1 MGKIRVISRM
11 DIKGPSLIKSIQFEG
26 LKIIGDPNEY
36 ALKYYN
42 SEIDEIFILDTVAS
56 LYGRNNLSEIIKN
69 AAKNIFVPITAGGG
83 VRSIN
88 DVQNLLN
95 SGADKVAVNTAVVK
109 DPQLISDIA
118 THFGSQCMVLSI
130 EAKKISDNKWEV
142 FTENGREK
150 TGLDVVDWAIKGEEL
165 GAGEIILTSVDCDG
179 MRQGFDNEL
188 IQKVYNSVKIPLVV
202 SGGLGNCNHFRDLMN
217 QCPNIS
223 GVAIGSALHYDD
235 INVKNLKKYLLE
247 LDFNIRRLY
256 E

>member
-11 DIKGPSLIKSIQFEG
+11 DIKGPNLIKSIQFEG

-42 SEIDEIFILDTVAS
+42 EGIDEIFILDTVAS
-56 LYGRNNLSEIIKN
+56 LYGRNNLSDIIKN

-83 VRSIN
+83 VRSID

-95 SGADKVAVNTAVVK
+95 SGADKVAVNTAAVN
-109 DPQLISDIA
+109 DPQLINDIA
-118 THFGSQCMVLSI
+118 NYFGSQCMVLSI

-150 TGLDVVDWAIKGEEL
+150 TGIDVVEWAKKGEEL
-165 GAGEIILTSVDCDG
+165 GAGEIILTSVDSDG
-179 MRQGFDNEL
+179 MRQGFDDEL
-188 IQKVYNSVKIPLVV
+188 IQKVYNSVQIPLIV
-202 SGGLGNCNHFRDLMN
+202 SGGLGNCNHFKDIMN
-217 QCPNIS
+217 QSPNIS
-223 GVAIGSALHYDD
+223 GVAIGSAFHYNDLN
-235 INVKNLKKYLLE
+235 INDLKNYLFE